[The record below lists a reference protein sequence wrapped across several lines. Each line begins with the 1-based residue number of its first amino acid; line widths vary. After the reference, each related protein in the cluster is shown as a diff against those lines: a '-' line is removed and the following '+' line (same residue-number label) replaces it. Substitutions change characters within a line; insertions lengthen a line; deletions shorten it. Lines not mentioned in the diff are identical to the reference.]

1 MQANTKDVTTAY
13 TYIIIPLEKEI
24 RLLLFVA
31 AETINYNTVISILKA
46 RGYYLRIFF
55 TIILCISL
63 YLILFN
69 IPKLPLG
76 FF

>member
-13 TYIIIPLEKEI
+13 TYIIIPLQKKKIEI

-63 YLILFN
+63 VSY
-69 IPKLPLG
+69 PV
-76 FF
+76 

>member
-13 TYIIIPLEKEI
+13 TYIIIPLEKKKEI

-46 RGYYLRIFF
+46 RGYYLRIYF
-55 TIILCISL
+55 LLLHCVYPWVS
-63 YLILFN
+63 Y
-69 IPKLPLG
+69 PV
-76 FF
+76 